1 MEDTR
6 AVHTDGAP
14 AALGPYSQAIVAGG
28 FVYTA
33 GQIPLDPDSG
43 ELVEGGVEVQAERVL
58 ENLGAI
64 LAAAGSSFSKVVKTT
79 VFLSDMDDYA
89 AVNEVYARYFREPYP
104 ARSAVQVARPPR
116 GVRLEIEAIAR
127 IE

>member
-1 MEDTR
+1 MGDMR

-64 LAAAGSSFSKVVKTT
+64 LTAAGSSFSRVVKTT

-89 AVNEVYARYFREPYP
+89 AVNEVYARYFRKPYP
-104 ARSAVQVARPPR
+104 ARSAVEVARLPR
-116 GVRLEIEAIAR
+116 GVRLEIEAVAR
-127 IE
+127 ID

>member
-1 MEDTR
+1 MGDTR

-64 LAAAGSSFSKVVKTT
+64 LTAAGSSFSKVVKTT

-104 ARSAVQVARPPR
+104 ARSAVEVARLPR

>member
-1 MEDTR
+1 MGDTR

-64 LAAAGSSFSKVVKTT
+64 LTAAGSSFSKVVKTT

-89 AVNEVYARYFREPYP
+89 AVNEVYARHFREPYP
-104 ARSAVQVARPPR
+104 ARSAVEVARLPR

>member
-1 MEDTR
+1 MGDTR

-104 ARSAVQVARPPR
+104 ARSAVEVARLPR
-116 GVRLEIEAIAR
+116 GVRLEIEAVAR
-127 IE
+127 ID

>member
-1 MEDTR
+1 MGDTR

-43 ELVEGGVEVQAERVL
+43 EMVEGGVEVQAERVL

-104 ARSAVQVARPPR
+104 ARSAIQVARLPR
-116 GVRLEIEAIAR
+116 GVRLEIEAVAR

>member
-89 AVNEVYARYFREPYP
+89 AVNEIYARYFREPYP
-104 ARSAVQVARPPR
+104 ARSAVQVARLPR
-116 GVRLEIEAIAR
+116 GVRLEIEAIAS
-127 IE
+127 ID

>member
-1 MEDTR
+1 MGDTR

-28 FVYTA
+28 LVYTA

-104 ARSAVQVARPPR
+104 ARSAVEVARLPR

>member
-1 MEDTR
+1 MGDTR

-104 ARSAVQVARPPR
+104 ARSAVEVARLPR
-116 GVRLEIEAIAR
+116 GVRLEIEAVAR

>member
-1 MEDTR
+1 MGDTR

-104 ARSAVQVARPPR
+104 ARSAVQVARLPR
-116 GVRLEIEAIAR
+116 GVQLEIEAVAR
-127 IE
+127 ID

>member
-43 ELVEGGVEVQAERVL
+43 ELVEGGAEVQAERVL

-89 AVNEVYARYFREPYP
+89 AVNEIYARYFREPYP
-104 ARSAVQVARPPR
+104 ARSAVQVARLPR
-116 GVRLEIEAIAR
+116 GVRLEIEAIAS
-127 IE
+127 ID

>member
-1 MEDTR
+1 MGDTR

-43 ELVEGGVEVQAERVL
+43 EMVEGGVEVQAERVL

-104 ARSAVQVARPPR
+104 ARSAVEVARLPR
-116 GVRLEIEAIAR
+116 GVRLEIEAVAR
-127 IE
+127 ID

>member
-1 MEDTR
+1 MGDTR

-104 ARSAVQVARPPR
+104 ARSAVEVARLPR
-116 GVRLEIEAIAR
+116 GVQLEIEAIAR
-127 IE
+127 ID

>member
-1 MEDTR
+1 MGDTR

-14 AALGPYSQAIVAGG
+14 AALGPYSQAIVARG

-64 LAAAGSSFSKVVKTT
+64 LTAAGSSFSKVVKTT

-104 ARSAVQVARPPR
+104 ARSAVQVARLPR
-116 GVRLEIEAIAR
+116 GVRLEIEAVAR
-127 IE
+127 ID

>member
-1 MEDTR
+1 MGDTR

-89 AVNEVYARYFREPYP
+89 AVNEVYARHFREPYP
-104 ARSAVQVARPPR
+104 ARSAVEVARLPR
-116 GVRLEIEAIAR
+116 GVRLEIEAVAR

>member
-1 MEDTR
+1 MGDTR

-89 AVNEVYARYFREPYP
+89 AVNEVYARHFREPYP
-104 ARSAVQVARPPR
+104 ARSAVEVARLPR
-116 GVRLEIEAIAR
+116 GVRLEIEAVAR
-127 IE
+127 ID

>member
-1 MEDTR
+1 MGDTR

-104 ARSAVQVARPPR
+104 ARSAVEVARLPR

>member
-1 MEDTR
+1 MGNAR

-104 ARSAVQVARPPR
+104 ARSAVQVARLPR
-116 GVRLEIEAIAR
+116 GVGLEIEAIAR

>member
-1 MEDTR
+1 MGDTR

-104 ARSAVQVARPPR
+104 ARSAVQVARLPR

-127 IE
+127 ID

>member
-1 MEDTR
+1 MGDTR

-89 AVNEVYARYFREPYP
+89 AVNEVYARHFREPYP
-104 ARSAVQVARPPR
+104 ARSAVEVARLPR

>member
-1 MEDTR
+1 MGDTR

-43 ELVEGGVEVQAERVL
+43 ELVEGGAEVQAERVL

-104 ARSAVQVARPPR
+104 ARSAVQVARLPR

-127 IE
+127 ID